1 MLTYR
6 GNDKYE
12 FVKVD
17 GTVVILTVDD
27 IDKLIKEDI
36 PEYVHLLNQKL
47 SQSSLQYNTNTK
59 EH

>member
-6 GNDKYE
+6 GNDEYE

-36 PEYVHLLNQKL
+36 PEYYQYLNQKL